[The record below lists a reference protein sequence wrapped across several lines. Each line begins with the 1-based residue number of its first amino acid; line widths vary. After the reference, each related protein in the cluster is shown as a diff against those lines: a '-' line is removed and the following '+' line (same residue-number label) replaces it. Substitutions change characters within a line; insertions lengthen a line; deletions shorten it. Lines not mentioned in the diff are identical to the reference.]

1 MCYDEITL
9 SAYSDGELSDQVNRE
24 IRNHAERCEK
34 CRSVIDRYRE
44 LNMLL
49 STADEEHR
57 SDFRESELNSW
68 NHLQTRLRREKSA
81 AGVPLWGRRI
91 TVPLPL
97 AAGVLFAVG
106 LLVAA
111 LILVQ
116 GRLLP
121 DNGPAVIA
129 QQTRIDE
136 PKAYP
141 GKDASLEELE
151 KMVKFFSEQGATIEI
166 TIELPSS
173 PQLELIGEPQLIRA
187 ADYRKGVSQ

>member
-9 SAYSDGELSDQVNRE
+9 SAYSDGELSDRLSSE
-24 IRNHAERCEK
+24 IRSHTERCDK
-34 CRSVIDRYRE
+34 CRSVVDRHRE
-44 LNMLL
+44 VNMLL

-57 SDFRESELNSW
+57 REFRESELNSW
-68 NHLQTRLRREKSA
+68 NHLQTRLKREKSA

-91 TVPLPL
+91 AVPLPL

-106 LLVAA
+106 LLIAA
-111 LILVQ
+111 LILVE
-116 GRLLP
+116 GRVLP

-129 QQTRIDE
+129 QQTGIDE
-136 PKAYP
+136 PGAYP
-141 GKDASLEELE
+141 GEDTSLEELE
-151 KMVKFFSEQGATIEI
+151 KMVQFFSKQGATIEI

-187 ADYRKGVSQ
+187 ADYRKGISQ